1 MSMGAACGMAAWLQ
15 NIRAPFI
22 PTFAGSGLFVGG
34 IGLYMN
40 MGQDGAKKC
49 LELLKNNNIEALNV
63 EPPKDVDVGD
73 SFTNKQMRQW
83 TITVFRNLIN
93 TIKE

>member
-40 MGQDGAKKC
+40 MGQDGVKK
-49 LELLKNNNIEALNV
+49 
-63 EPPKDVDVGD
+63 
-73 SFTNKQMRQW
+73 
-83 TITVFRNLIN
+83 
-93 TIKE
+93 